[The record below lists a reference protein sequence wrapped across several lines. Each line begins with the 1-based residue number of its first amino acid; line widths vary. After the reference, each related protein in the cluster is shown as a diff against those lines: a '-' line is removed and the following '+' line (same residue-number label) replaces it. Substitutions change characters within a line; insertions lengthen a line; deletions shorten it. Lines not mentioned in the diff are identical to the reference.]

1 MNPPDYYPVPDE
13 VLEAARLS
21 ITKVLASGNIDQKT
35 TELLTNMLM
44 GGEWPDNSIYKHIP
58 DTYKNMHF
66 AILYFL
72 PSVEEKMRK
81 KPNQN
86 HYQSMHSALTY
97 FKAYLNAP
105 QNP

>member
-1 MNPPDYYPVPDE
+1 MNPPDYYPVPSE

-21 ITKVLASGNIDQKT
+21 ITKALASGNTDQKT

-44 GGEWPDNSIYKHIP
+44 GGEWPNNSIYKHIP
-58 DTYKNMHF
+58 ETYKNIHF

-72 PSVEEKMRK
+72 PSVEEKIRK
-81 KPNQN
+81 KHNQN
-86 HYQSMHSALTY
+86 HYTSMNLALTY
-97 FKAYLNAP
+97 FKKYIDEP

>member
-1 MNPPDYYPVPDE
+1 MNPPDYYPVPSE
-13 VLEAARLS
+13 LLEAARLS

-58 DTYKNMHF
+58 ETYKNIYF

-72 PSVEEKMRK
+72 PSVGEKRSEK
-81 KPNQN
+81 HNEN
-86 HYQSMHSALTY
+86 HYTSMNLALIY
-97 FKAYLNAP
+97 FKAYLNEP